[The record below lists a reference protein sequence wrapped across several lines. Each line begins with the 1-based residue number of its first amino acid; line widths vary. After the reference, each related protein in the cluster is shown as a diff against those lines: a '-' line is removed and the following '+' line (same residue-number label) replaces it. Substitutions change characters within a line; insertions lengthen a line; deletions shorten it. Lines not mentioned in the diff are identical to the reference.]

1 MSHLF
6 ALKFRKILNDLKRRP
21 DDAAQ
26 ELNISNEEITKILNG
41 KTDPDFKLLK
51 KATEIWPINLN
62 DFFGIE
68 DDTKNNY
75 KIFTK
80 AESDKTVRIMQRK
93 NKPYYKYKDTVMSKI
108 SPFRPEWIEELVTV
122 NDSDPENSDV
132 VFNNGHFLH
141 QFTYFIGP
149 VNFYYID
156 ENGKKKLEEMNT
168 GDSMYISPYTPHSFT
183 TRKNQGDKLGLI
195 LALTYTDKV
204 DNEVLNELS
213 VIGHTLSKKYLIHY
227 NNNEDVNGF
236 KKNLQYYLNL
246 SSLTEE
252 NFEKINNIN
261 LKKIYNTNSIP
272 SLEDLE
278 KIASVLNINLKD
290 LIPNKKF
297 TSVKI
302 NKYKN
307 NSEWKYPSDENYIY
321 KFAELTNVNQL
332 PCSKA
337 LELSVMFEEDHE
349 TFIEVPAHQYLYNIG
364 ETDCILEIEK
374 IKQKFS
380 PGDSIYLKPNVK
392 HKFSGKSKILILR
405 IGGKIYGENLFHVSS
420 LSETN
425 FERLI
430 NDNKP
435 WFN

>member
-1 MSHLF
+1 MRDLF

-21 DDAAQ
+21 EDAAA
-26 ELNISNEEITKILNG
+26 ELNISIEEIKKIFNG
-41 KTDPDFKLLK
+41 KVQPDFKLLK
-51 KATEIWPINLN
+51 KATKIWPINFN

-68 DDTKNNY
+68 DDTINNY

-80 AESDKTVRIMQRK
+80 AESDKTTRIMQRK

-108 SPFRPEWIEELVTV
+108 SPFRPEWIEELVV
-122 NDSDPENSDV
+122 VDDNNPENPNV

-156 ENGKKKLEEMNT
+156 QKGKKKLEKMNT

-183 TRKNQGDKLGLI
+183 TRKNKENRLGII
-195 LALTYTDKV
+195 LALTYTDKI

-213 VIGHTLSKKYLIHY
+213 AIGNELAKKFLIDY
-227 NNNEDVNGF
+227 NDEIDGF
-236 KKNLQYYLNL
+236 KKNLKYFLNL

-252 NFEKINNIN
+252 NFEKIHGIN
-261 LKKIYNTNSIP
+261 LKKIYNKNSI
-272 SLEDLE
+272 SSFKELR
-278 KIASVLNINLKD
+278 KIATALNINLKD

-297 TSVKI
+297 TLVKI
-302 NKYKN
+302 SKYKK
-307 NSEWKYPSDENYIY
+307 SLEWNYPSEKNYVY
-321 KFAELTNVNQL
+321 KFVELTNVNQL
-332 PCSKA
+332 PFSKA
-337 LELSVMFEEDHE
+337 LELNVITGENHE
-349 TFIEVPAHQYLYNIG
+349 VFLEVPSHQYLYNIG
-364 ETDCILEIEK
+364 ETDCVLETKK

-392 HKFSGKSKILILR
+392 HKFLKKSKILILR
-405 IGGKIYGENLFHVSS
+405 IGGKIYAENIFQISS
-420 LSETN
+420 LSEKN
-425 FERLI
+425 FSRLI
-430 NDNKP
+430 SDNKP

>member
-1 MSHLF
+1 MVKDLF

-21 DDAAQ
+21 EDAAKD
-26 ELNISNEEITKILNG
+26 LNISIEEINKILSG
-41 KTDPDFKLLK
+41 EIDPDFRLLE
-51 KATEIWPINLN
+51 KATKIWPINLN

-68 DDTKNNY
+68 DDTINDY

-80 AESDKTVRIMQRK
+80 ADSDKTTRIMQRK
-93 NKPYYKYKDTVMSKI
+93 DKPYYKYKDTVMSKI
-108 SPFRPEWIEELVTV
+108 SPFRPEWIEELVIV
-122 NDSDPENSDV
+122 NDSSPENPMV
-132 VFNNGHFLH
+132 IFNNGHFLH

-183 TRKNQGDKLGLI
+183 TRRNKENKLGLI

-213 VIGHTLSKKYLIHY
+213 VIGNELAKKYLINY
-227 NNNEDVNGF
+227 NNEINGF

-261 LKKIYNTNSIP
+261 LKKIYNTNLMP
-272 SLEDLE
+272 SLEDIE
-278 KIASVLNINLKD
+278 KITLALNINLKD

-302 NKYKN
+302 GRYEKSLTWY
-307 NSEWKYPSDENYIY
+307 YPSEENHIY
-321 KFAELTNVNQL
+321 KFVELTNVNQL

-337 LELSVMFEEDHE
+337 LELTVIHEENHE
-349 TFIEVPAHQYLYNIG
+349 TFLEVPAHQYLYNIG
-364 ETDCILEIEK
+364 ETDCVLETEK

-380 PGDSIYLKPNVK
+380 PGDSIYLKPNLK
-392 HKFSGKSKILILR
+392 HKFLKKSKILILR
-405 IGGKIYGENLFHVSS
+405 IGGKIYGENLFHISS
-420 LSETN
+420 LSEKN

>member
-1 MSHLF
+1 MVKDLF

-21 DDAAQ
+21 EDAAKD
-26 ELNISNEEITKILNG
+26 LNISIEEINKILSG
-41 KTDPDFKLLK
+41 EIDPDFRLLE
-51 KATEIWPINLN
+51 KATKIWPINLN

-68 DDTKNNY
+68 DDTINDY

-80 AESDKTVRIMQRK
+80 ADSDKTTRIMQRK
-93 NKPYYKYKDTVMSKI
+93 DKPYYKYKDTVMSKI
-108 SPFRPEWIEELVTV
+108 SPFRPEWIEELVIV
-122 NDSDPENSDV
+122 NDSSPENPMV
-132 VFNNGHFLH
+132 IFNNGHFLH

-183 TRKNQGDKLGLI
+183 TRRNKENKLGLI

-213 VIGHTLSKKYLIHY
+213 VIGNELAKKYLINY
-227 NNNEDVNGF
+227 NNEINGF

-252 NFEKINNIN
+252 SFEKINNIN
-261 LKKIYNTNSIP
+261 LKKIYNTNSMP
-272 SLEDLE
+272 SLEDIE
-278 KIASVLNINLKD
+278 KITSALNINLKD

-302 NKYKN
+302 GRYEKSLTWY
-307 NSEWKYPSDENYIY
+307 YPSEENHIY
-321 KFAELTNVNQL
+321 KFVELTNVNQL

-337 LELSVMFEEDHE
+337 LELTIVHEEDHE
-349 TFIEVPAHQYLYNIG
+349 TFLEVPAHQYLYNIG
-364 ETDCILEIEK
+364 ESDCVLETEK

-392 HKFSGKSKILILR
+392 HKFSKKSKILILR
-405 IGGKIYGENLFHVSS
+405 IGGKIYGENLFHISS
-420 LSETN
+420 LSEKN
-425 FERLI
+425 FERLL

>member
-1 MSHLF
+1 MSGLF
-6 ALKFRKILNDLKRRP
+6 SLKFRKILNDLKRRP
-21 DDAAQ
+21 EDAAR
-26 ELNISNEEITKILNG
+26 ELNIPSEEINKILNG
-41 KTDPDFKLLK
+41 ESDPDFKLLK

-68 DDTKNNY
+68 DDTINNY
-75 KIFTK
+75 KIFTR
-80 AESDKTVRIMQRK
+80 AESDSTTRTMQRK

-108 SPFRPEWIEELVTV
+108 SPFRPEWIEELIVI
-122 NDSDPENSDV
+122 NDSNPENPDV

-149 VNFYYID
+149 VNFYYIN
-156 ENGKKKLEEMNT
+156 ENGKKNLEEMNT

-183 TRKNQGDKLGLI
+183 TRKNKENRLGLI

-213 VIGHTLSKKYLIHY
+213 VIGNELAKKYLINY
-227 NNNEDVNGF
+227 NNEIDGF

-261 LKKIYNTNSIP
+261 LKKIYKRNSIP
-272 SLEDLE
+272 SFEDLE
-278 KIASVLNINLKD
+278 KIASALSINLKD

-297 TSVKI
+297 ISVKI
-302 NKYKN
+302 KKYKKN
-307 NSEWKYPSDENYIY
+307 LEWNYPSEKNYVY
-321 KFAELTNVNQL
+321 KFVELTNVSHL

-337 LELSVMFEEDHE
+337 LELSVIVEEDHE
-349 TFIEVPAHQYLYNIG
+349 TFLEVPAHQYLYNIG

-380 PGDSIYLKPNVK
+380 PGDSIYLKPNVR
-392 HKFSGKSKILILR
+392 HKFLRKSKILILR
-405 IGGKIYGENLFHVSS
+405 IGGKIYGENLFHISS
-420 LSETN
+420 LSEKN
-425 FERLI
+425 FERLVK
-430 NDNKP
+430 DNKP

>member
-1 MSHLF
+1 MSDLF

-21 DDAAQ
+21 EDAAQ
-26 ELNISNEEITKILNG
+26 ELNISSEEINKILNG
-41 KTDPDFKLLK
+41 KVDPDFKLLK

-68 DDTKNNY
+68 DDTTNNY

-80 AESDKTVRIMQRK
+80 AESDKTVRVMQRK

-108 SPFRPEWIEELVTV
+108 SPFRPEWIEELVVV
-122 NDSDPENSDV
+122 NDNNPENPDV

-156 ENGKKKLEEMNT
+156 EKGKKKLEEMNT
-168 GDSMYISPYTPHSFT
+168 GDSMYISPYTAHSFT
-183 TRKNQGDKLGLI
+183 TRKNSENKLGLI
-195 LALTYTDKV
+195 LALTYTDKI

-213 VIGHTLSKKYLIHY
+213 VIGEGLAKKYFTNY
-227 NNNEDVNGF
+227 NNEIDEF

-272 SLEDLE
+272 SFDDLE
-278 KIASVLNINLKD
+278 KIAAALNINLKD
-290 LIPNKKF
+290 LIPNKRF

-302 NKYKN
+302 KKYEKKI
-307 NSEWKYPSDENYIY
+307 EWKYPSEKNYIY
-321 KFAELTNVNQL
+321 KFVELTNVNQL

-337 LELSVMFEEDHE
+337 LELSVIYEDDHKI
-349 TFIEVPAHQYLYNIG
+349 FIEVPAHQYLYNIG
-364 ETDCILEIEK
+364 ETDCILETEK

-392 HKFSGKSKILILR
+392 HKFLKKSKILILR
-405 IGGKIYGENLFHVSS
+405 IGGKISGENLFHISS
-420 LSETN
+420 LSDKN

>member
-1 MSHLF
+1 MSGLF

-21 DDAAQ
+21 EDAAR
-26 ELNISNEEITKILNG
+26 ELNIASKEINKMLNG
-41 KTDPDFKLLK
+41 ELDPDFRLLK

-68 DDTKNNY
+68 DDTINNY
-75 KIFTK
+75 KIFTNT
-80 AESDKTVRIMQRK
+80 ESNNTTRIMQRK

-108 SPFRPEWIEELVTV
+108 SPFRPEWIEELIVV
-122 NDSDPENSDV
+122 NDSNPENPDV

-183 TRKNQGDKLGLI
+183 TRKNKENKLGLI

-213 VIGHTLSKKYLIHY
+213 VIGYELAKKYLINY
-227 NNNEDVNGF
+227 NNEIDGF
-236 KKNLQYYLNL
+236 KKNLQYFLNI

-252 NFEKINNIN
+252 TFEKINNIN

-272 SLEDLE
+272 SFEDLR
-278 KIASVLNINLKD
+278 KIASALNINLKD
-290 LIPNKKF
+290 LIPYKRF

-302 NKYKN
+302 RKYEKN
-307 NSEWKYPSDENYIY
+307 LEWNYPSEKNCMYR
-321 KFAELTNVNQL
+321 FVELANVNQL

-337 LELSVMFEEDHE
+337 LELSVMVEEDHE
-349 TFIEVPAHQYLYNIG
+349 TFLEIPTHQYLYNIG
-364 ETDCILEIEK
+364 KTDCILEIEK

-380 PGDSIYLKPNVK
+380 PGDSIYLKPNVR
-392 HKFSGKSKILILR
+392 HKFLRKSKILILR
-405 IGGKIYGENLFHVSS
+405 IGGKIYGENLFHISS
-420 LSETN
+420 LSEKN
-425 FERLI
+425 FERLV

>member
-1 MSHLF
+1 MTSLF
-6 ALKFRKILNDLKRRP
+6 ALKFRKILNDLKRRAE
-21 DDAAQ
+21 DAAQ
-26 ELNISNEEITKILNG
+26 ELNIPIEEINKILNG
-41 KTDPDFKLLK
+41 ESDPDFKLLK

-68 DDTKNNY
+68 DDTINNY

-80 AESDKTVRIMQRK
+80 AESDKTIRIMQRK

-108 SPFRPEWIEELVTV
+108 SPFRPEWIEELIVV
-122 NDSDPENSDV
+122 NDENPENPDV

-156 ENGKKKLEEMNT
+156 ENGKKNLEEMNT

-183 TRKNQGDKLGLI
+183 TRKNEENRLGLI

-213 VIGHTLSKKYLIHY
+213 VIGNELAKKYLINY
-227 NNNEDVNGF
+227 NNEIDGF

-261 LKKIYNTNSIP
+261 LKEICNKNSIP
-272 SLEDLE
+272 SFEDLE
-278 KIASVLNINLKD
+278 KIAYALNINLKD
-290 LIPNKKF
+290 LIPNKRF

-302 NKYKN
+302 NKYEKN
-307 NSEWKYPSDENYIY
+307 SKWNYPSEKNYTY
-321 KFAELTNVNQL
+321 KFVELTNVNQL

-337 LELSVMFEEDHE
+337 LELSVIVEEDHE
-349 TFIEVPAHQYLYNIG
+349 TFLEVPAHQYLYNIG

-380 PGDSIYLKPNVK
+380 PGDSVYLKPNVK
-392 HKFSGKSKILILR
+392 HKFVRKSKILILR
-405 IGGKIYGENLFHVSS
+405 IGGKIYGENLFHISS
-420 LSETN
+420 LSEKN

>member
-1 MSHLF
+1 MSDLF
-6 ALKFRKILNDLKRRP
+6 ALKFRKVLNDLKRRP
-21 DDAAQ
+21 EDAAV
-26 ELNISNEEITKILNG
+26 ELNISSEEIKKILNG
-41 KTDPDFKLLK
+41 EVEPDFNLLK
-51 KATEIWPINLN
+51 KATKIWPINLN

-68 DDTKNNY
+68 DDTTNNY

-80 AESDKTVRIMQRK
+80 AESDKTTRIMQRK

-108 SPFRPEWIEELVTV
+108 SPFRPEWIEELVV
-122 NDSDPENSDV
+122 VDNNNPENPNV
-132 VFNNGHFLH
+132 AFNNGHFLH
-141 QFTYFIGP
+141 QFTYFVGP

-183 TRKNQGDKLGLI
+183 TRKNKENRLGLI

-213 VIGHTLSKKYLIHY
+213 VIGNELGKKYLINY
-227 NNNEDVNGF
+227 NNKVDGF
-236 KKNLQYYLNL
+236 KKNLKYFLNL

-252 NFEKINNIN
+252 NFVKIHGIN
-261 LKKIYNTNSIP
+261 LKKIYNKNSIP
-272 SLEDLE
+272 SFKDLE
-278 KIASVLNINLKD
+278 KIATALNINLKD

-302 NKYKN
+302 GKYRKRL
-307 NSEWKYPSDENYIY
+307 EWDYPSKKNYVY
-321 KFAELTNVNQL
+321 KFVELTNVNQL

-337 LELSVMFEEDHE
+337 LELNVITGEDHQI
-349 TFIEVPAHQYLYNIG
+349 FLEVPSHQYLYNIG
-364 ETDCILEIEK
+364 ETDCFLETEK
-374 IKQKFS
+374 IIQKFS

-392 HKFSGKSKILILR
+392 HKFLKKSKILILR
-405 IGGKIYGENLFHVSS
+405 IGGRIYGENIFHISS
-420 LSETN
+420 LSEKN

>member
-1 MSHLF
+1 MTSLF
-6 ALKFRKILNDLKRRP
+6 ALKFRKILNDLKRRAE
-21 DDAAQ
+21 DAAQ
-26 ELNISNEEITKILNG
+26 ELNIPIEEINKILNG
-41 KTDPDFKLLK
+41 ESDPDFKLLK

-68 DDTKNNY
+68 DDTINNY
-75 KIFTK
+75 KIFSK
-80 AESDKTVRIMQRK
+80 AESDKTIRTMQRK

-108 SPFRPEWIEELVTV
+108 SPFRPEWIEELIVV
-122 NDSDPENSDV
+122 NDVNPENPDV

-156 ENGKKKLEEMNT
+156 ENGKKNLAEMNT

-183 TRKNQGDKLGLI
+183 TRKNKENKLGLI

-213 VIGHTLSKKYLIHY
+213 VIGNELAKKYLINY
-227 NNNEDVNGF
+227 DNEVDGF

-261 LKKIYNTNSIP
+261 LKKIYNRNSMP
-272 SLEDLE
+272 SFEDLE
-278 KIASVLNINLKD
+278 KIAYALNINLKD
-290 LIPNKKF
+290 LIPNKRF

-302 NKYKN
+302 NKYEKN
-307 NSEWKYPSDENYIY
+307 LEWNYPSEKKYTY
-321 KFAELTNVNQL
+321 KFVELTNVNQL

-337 LELSVMFEEDHE
+337 LELSVIVEEDHE
-349 TFIEVPAHQYLYNIG
+349 TFLEVPAHQYLYNIG

-380 PGDSIYLKPNVK
+380 PGDSIYLKPKVK
-392 HKFSGKSKILILR
+392 NKFLRKSKILILR
-405 IGGKIYGENLFHVSS
+405 IGGKIYGENLFHISS
-420 LSETN
+420 LSEKN
-425 FERLI
+425 LGRLV

>member
-1 MSHLF
+1 MSNLF

-21 DDAAQ
+21 EDAAV
-26 ELNISNEEITKILNG
+26 ELNISSDEIKKILNG
-41 KTDPDFKLLK
+41 EVEPDFKLLK
-51 KATEIWPINLN
+51 KATKIWPINLN

-68 DDTKNNY
+68 DDTINNY

-80 AESDKTVRIMQRK
+80 AESDKTTRIMQRK

-108 SPFRPEWIEELVTV
+108 SPFRPEWIEELVV
-122 NDSDPENSDV
+122 IDDNNPENPDV
-132 VFNNGHFLH
+132 AFNNGHFLH
-141 QFTYFIGP
+141 QFTYFVGP

-183 TRKNQGDKLGLI
+183 TRKNKENRLGLI

-204 DNEVLNELS
+204 DNEVINELS
-213 VIGHTLSKKYLIHY
+213 VIGNELAKKYLINY
-227 NNNEDVNGF
+227 NNEIDGF
-236 KKNLQYYLNL
+236 KKNLQYFLNL

-272 SLEDLE
+272 SFEDIE
-278 KIASVLNINLKD
+278 KIALALNINLKD

-302 NKYKN
+302 KKYKN
-307 NSEWKYPSDENYIY
+307 NSEWKYPSENNYIY
-321 KFAELTNVNQL
+321 KFVELTNVNQL

-337 LELSVMFEEDHE
+337 LELNIMIEKDHDI
-349 TFIEVPAHQYLYNIG
+349 FLEVPAHQYLYNIG
-364 ETDCILEIEK
+364 QTDCVFETEE

-392 HKFSGKSKILILR
+392 HKFLRKSKILILR
-405 IGGKIYGENLFHVSS
+405 IGGKIYGENLFHISS
-420 LSETN
+420 LSEKN

-430 NDNKP
+430 NDNKA

>member
-1 MSHLF
+1 MTSLF
-6 ALKFRKILNDLKRRP
+6 ALKFRKILNDLKRRAE
-21 DDAAQ
+21 DAAQ
-26 ELNISNEEITKILNG
+26 ELNISIEEINKILNG
-41 KTDPDFKLLK
+41 ETEPDFKLLK

-68 DDTKNNY
+68 DDTINNY

-80 AESDKTVRIMQRK
+80 AESDKTIRTMQRK

-108 SPFRPEWIEELVTV
+108 SPFRPEWIEELIVV
-122 NDSDPENSDV
+122 NDSNPENPDV

-156 ENGKKKLEEMNT
+156 ENGKKNLEEMNT

-183 TRKNQGDKLGLI
+183 TRKNKENRLGLI

-213 VIGHTLSKKYLIHY
+213 VIGNELAKKYLINY
-227 NNNEDVNGF
+227 NNEIDGF

-261 LKKIYNTNSIP
+261 LKKIYNRNSIP
-272 SLEDLE
+272 SFEDLE
-278 KIASVLNINLKD
+278 KIAHALNINLKD
-290 LIPNKKF
+290 LIPNKRF

-302 NKYKN
+302 NKYEK
-307 NSEWKYPSDENYIY
+307 NSEWNYPSEKNYTY
-321 KFAELTNVNQL
+321 KFVELTNVNQL

-337 LELSVMFEEDHE
+337 LELSVIVEEDHE
-349 TFIEVPAHQYLYNIG
+349 TFLEVPAHQYLYNIG

-380 PGDSIYLKPNVK
+380 PGDSVYLKPNVK
-392 HKFSGKSKILILR
+392 HKFLRKSKILILR
-405 IGGKIYGENLFHVSS
+405 IGGKIYGENLFHISS
-420 LSETN
+420 LSEKN
-425 FERLI
+425 FERLV

>member
-1 MSHLF
+1 MSNLF
-6 ALKFRKILNDLKRRP
+6 TLKFRKILNDLKRRP
-21 DDAAQ
+21 EDAAK
-26 ELNISNEEITKILNG
+26 ELRISNEKINKILNG
-41 KTDPDFKLLK
+41 EEEPDFKLLK

-68 DDTKNNY
+68 DDTTNNY

-80 AESDKTVRIMQRK
+80 AESDKTARTMYRK

-108 SPFRPEWIEELVTV
+108 SSFRPEWIEELVLIDD
-122 NDSDPENSDV
+122 NNPENPDV

-156 ENGKKKLEEMNT
+156 ENGKKNLEEMNT

-183 TRKNQGDKLGLI
+183 TRKNKENILGLI
-195 LALTYTDKV
+195 LALTYTDKI

-213 VIGHTLSKKYLIHY
+213 AIGNDLAKKYLINY
-227 NNNEDVNGF
+227 NNEINGF
-236 KKNLQYYLNL
+236 KKKLQYFLNL

-252 NFEKINNIN
+252 KFQKINSIN

-272 SLEDLE
+272 HFKDLE
-278 KIASVLNINLKD
+278 KIASALNINLKD

-297 TSVKI
+297 TAVKI
-302 NKYKN
+302 EKYNKSLK
-307 NSEWKYPSDENYIY
+307 WKYPSEKNYVY
-321 KFAELTNVNQL
+321 KFVELANVNQL

-337 LELSVMFEEDHE
+337 LELSVIEEEDHE
-349 TFIEVPAHQYLYNIG
+349 IFLEVPSHQYLYNIG
-364 ETDCILEIEK
+364 ETDCVLVTEK
-374 IKQKFS
+374 IKQKIS

-392 HKFSGKSKILILR
+392 HKFLKKSKILILR
-405 IGGKIYGENLFHVSS
+405 IGGKIYGENLFHISS
-420 LSETN
+420 LSEKN
-425 FERLI
+425 FQRLI

>member
-1 MSHLF
+1 MSGLF

-21 DDAAQ
+21 EDAAR
-26 ELNISNEEITKILNG
+26 ELNIPSEEINKMLNG
-41 KTDPDFKLLK
+41 ELDPDFRLLK

-68 DDTKNNY
+68 DDTINNY
-75 KIFTK
+75 KIFTN
-80 AESDKTVRIMQRK
+80 AESNNTTRIMQRK

-108 SPFRPEWIEELVTV
+108 SPFRPEWIEELIVV
-122 NDSDPENSDV
+122 NDSNPENPDV

-183 TRKNQGDKLGLI
+183 TRKNKENKLGLI

-213 VIGHTLSKKYLIHY
+213 VIGYELAKKYLINY
-227 NNNEDVNGF
+227 NNEIDGF
-236 KKNLQYYLNL
+236 KKNLKYFLNI

-252 NFEKINNIN
+252 TFEKINNIN

-272 SLEDLE
+272 SFEDLK
-278 KIASVLNINLKD
+278 KIASALNINLKD
-290 LIPNKKF
+290 LIPYKRF
-297 TSVKI
+297 ISVKI
-302 NKYKN
+302 RKYEKN
-307 NSEWKYPSDENYIY
+307 LEWDYPSEKNCTY
-321 KFAELTNVNQL
+321 KFVELANVNQL

-337 LELSVMFEEDHE
+337 LELSVIVEEDHE
-349 TFIEVPAHQYLYNIG
+349 TFLEIPTHQYLYNIG

-380 PGDSIYLKPNVK
+380 PGDSIYLKPNVR
-392 HKFSGKSKILILR
+392 HKFLRKSKILILR
-405 IGGKIYGENLFHVSS
+405 IGGKIYGENLFHISS
-420 LSETN
+420 LSEKN
-425 FERLI
+425 FERLV

>member
-1 MSHLF
+1 MSNLF

-21 DDAAQ
+21 EDACK
-26 ELNISNEEITKILNG
+26 ELNISNEEINKILDG
-41 KTDPDFKLLK
+41 KADPDFKLLK

-62 DFFGIE
+62 DFFGLE

-80 AESDKTVRIMQRK
+80 AESDKTARIMQRK

-122 NDSDPENSDV
+122 YDSNPENSDV

-149 VNFYYID
+149 VNFYFID

-183 TRKNQGDKLGLI
+183 TRKNQEKKLGLI

-213 VIGHTLSKKYLIHY
+213 VIGHQLAKKYLINY
-227 NNNEDVNGF
+227 NNNEVDSF
-236 KKNLQYYLNL
+236 KKSLQYYLNL

-252 NFEKINNIN
+252 NFEKVNNIN
-261 LKKIYNTNSIP
+261 LKKIYNANTIP
-272 SLEDLE
+272 SFENLE
-278 KIASVLNINLKD
+278 KIATALNINLKD

-297 TSVKI
+297 ISVKI
-302 NKYKN
+302 NKYKKN
-307 NSEWKYPSDENYIY
+307 LEWKYPSEKNYIY
-321 KFAELTNVNQL
+321 KFVELTNVSQL

-337 LELSVMFEEDHE
+337 LELSVIHEEDHE
-349 TFIEVPAHQYLYNIG
+349 IFIEVPAHQYLYNIG
-364 ETDCILEIEK
+364 ETDCILEMEK
-374 IKQKFS
+374 VKQKFS
-380 PGDSIYLKPNVK
+380 PGDSIYIKPNAK
-392 HKFSGKSKILILR
+392 HKFLRKSKILILR
-405 IGGKIYGENLFHVSS
+405 IGGKIYGENLYHISS
-420 LSETN
+420 LSDKN

>member
-1 MSHLF
+1 MVKDLF

-21 DDAAQ
+21 EDAAKD
-26 ELNISNEEITKILNG
+26 LNISIGEINKILSG
-41 KTDPDFKLLK
+41 EVDPDFRLLK
-51 KATEIWPINLN
+51 QATKIWPVNLN

-68 DDTKNNY
+68 DDTINNY

-80 AESDKTVRIMQRK
+80 ADSDKTIRVMQRK
-93 NKPYYKYKDTVMSKI
+93 DKPYYKYKDTVMSKI
-108 SPFRPEWIEELVTV
+108 SPFRPEWIEELVIV
-122 NDSDPENSDV
+122 NDSSPENPNV

-156 ENGKKKLEEMNT
+156 ENGKKNLEQMNT

-183 TRKNQGDKLGLI
+183 TRKNKENKLGLI
-195 LALTYTDKV
+195 LALTYTDKI

-213 VIGHTLSKKYLIHY
+213 VIGNELAKKYLINY
-227 NNNEDVNGF
+227 NNEINGF

-252 NFEKINNIN
+252 IFEKINNIN
-261 LKKIYNTNSIP
+261 LKKIYNTNSMP
-272 SLEDLE
+272 SLEDIE
-278 KIASVLNINLKD
+278 KITSALNINLKD

-302 NKYKN
+302 GRYEKSLTWY
-307 NSEWKYPSDENYIY
+307 YPSEENHIY
-321 KFAELTNVNQL
+321 KFIELTNVNQL

-337 LELSVMFEEDHE
+337 LELTIVHEEDHE
-349 TFIEVPAHQYLYNIG
+349 TFLEVPAHQYLYNIG
-364 ETDCILEIEK
+364 ETDCVLETEK

-392 HKFSGKSKILILR
+392 HKFSKKSKILILR
-405 IGGKIYGENLFHVSS
+405 IGGKIYGENLFHISS
-420 LSETN
+420 LSEKN
-425 FERLI
+425 FERLL

>member
-1 MSHLF
+1 MSNLF

-21 DDAAQ
+21 EDAAQ
-26 ELNISNEEITKILNG
+26 ELGVSNEKINKILNG
-41 KTDPDFKLLK
+41 EEEPDFKLLK
-51 KATEIWPINLN
+51 KATAIWPINLN
-62 DFFGIE
+62 DFFGVE
-68 DDTKNNY
+68 DDTTNNY

-80 AESDKTVRIMQRK
+80 VESDKTTRTMQRK
-93 NKPYYKYKDTVMSKI
+93 GKPYYKYKDTVMSKI
-108 SPFRPEWIEELVTV
+108 SPFRPEWIEELITV
-122 NDSDPENSDV
+122 SDSNPENLDV

-156 ENGKKKLEEMNT
+156 KNGTKKLEEMNT

-183 TRKNQGDKLGLI
+183 TRKNKNKKLGLI
-195 LALTYTDKV
+195 LALTYTDKI

-213 VIGHTLSKKYLIHY
+213 VLGHPLAKKYLINY
-227 NNNEDVNGF
+227 NNNDVDGF

-252 NFEKINNIN
+252 SFEKINNIN
-261 LKKIYNTNSIP
+261 LKKIYNTNSMP
-272 SLEDLE
+272 SFENLE
-278 KIASVLNINLKD
+278 KIASALNINLKD
-290 LIPNKKF
+290 LIPNKGF

-302 NKYKN
+302 NKYEK
-307 NSEWKYPSDENYIY
+307 NSEWKYPSEKNYIY
-321 KFAELTNVNQL
+321 KFVELTNVNQL

-337 LELSVMFEEDHE
+337 LELNVVSEENHE
-349 TFIEVPAHQYLYNIG
+349 IYLDVPAHQYLYNIG
-364 ETDCILEIEK
+364 ETDCIFETEK

-380 PGDSIYLKPNVK
+380 PGDSVYLKPNVK
-392 HKFSGKSKILILR
+392 HKFLQKSKILILR
-405 IGGKIYGENLFHVSS
+405 IGGKIYGENLFHISS
-420 LSETN
+420 LSEKN

>member
-1 MSHLF
+1 MVKDLF

-21 DDAAQ
+21 EDAAKDI
-26 ELNISNEEITKILNG
+26 NISIEEINKILSG
-41 KTDPDFKLLK
+41 EVDPDFGLLK
-51 KATEIWPINLN
+51 KATKIWPINLN

-68 DDTKNNY
+68 DDTINNY

-80 AESDKTVRIMQRK
+80 ADSDKTIRVMQRK
-93 NKPYYKYKDTVMSKI
+93 DKPYYKYKDTVMSKI
-108 SPFRPEWIEELVTV
+108 SPFRPEWIEELVIV
-122 NDSDPENSDV
+122 NDSSPENPNV

-156 ENGKKKLEEMNT
+156 ENGKKNLEQMNT

-183 TRKNQGDKLGLI
+183 TRKNKENKLGLI
-195 LALTYTDKV
+195 LALTYTDKI

-213 VIGHTLSKKYLIHY
+213 VIGNELAKKYLINY
-227 NNNEDVNGF
+227 NNEINGF

-261 LKKIYNTNSIP
+261 LKKTYNTNSMP
-272 SLEDLE
+272 SLEDIE
-278 KIASVLNINLKD
+278 KITSALNINLKD

-302 NKYKN
+302 GRYEK
-307 NSEWKYPSDENYIY
+307 SLTWDYPSEENHIY
-321 KFAELTNVNQL
+321 KFVELTNVNQL

-337 LELSVMFEEDHE
+337 LELTVIHEEDHE
-349 TFIEVPAHQYLYNIG
+349 IFLEVPAHQYLYNIG
-364 ETDCILEIEK
+364 ETDCVLETEK

-392 HKFSGKSKILILR
+392 HKFLKKSKILILR
-405 IGGKIYGENLFHVSS
+405 IGGKIYGENLFHLSS
-420 LSETN
+420 LSEKN

>member
-1 MSHLF
+1 MSDLF

-21 DDAAQ
+21 EDAAQ
-26 ELNISNEEITKILNG
+26 ELSISNDEINKILNG
-41 KTDPDFKLLK
+41 KSDPDFKLLK

-80 AESDKTVRIMQRK
+80 AESDKTARIMQRK

-122 NDSDPENSDV
+122 NDSNPENSDV

-168 GDSMYISPYTPHSFT
+168 GDSMYISPYTPHSFA
-183 TRKNQGDKLGLI
+183 TRKSQGDKLGLI

-213 VIGHTLSKKYLIHY
+213 VIGHALAKKYLINY
-227 NNNEDVNGF
+227 NYNDVDGF

-246 SSLTEE
+246 SSLTEK

-261 LKKIYNTNSIP
+261 LKKIYSTNSIP
-272 SLEDLE
+272 SLENLE
-278 KIASVLNINLKD
+278 KIASALNINLKD

-297 TSVKI
+297 TLVKV
-302 NKYKN
+302 NKYEKN
-307 NSEWKYPSDENYIY
+307 LEWKHPSDENFIY
-321 KFAELTNVNQL
+321 KFVELTNVNQL

-337 LELSVMFEEDHE
+337 LELSVVPEEDHE
-349 TFIEVPAHQYLYNIG
+349 TFLEVPAHQYLYNIG
-364 ETDCILEIEK
+364 ETDCVLVTEK
-374 IKQKFS
+374 IQQKFS

-392 HKFSGKSKILILR
+392 HKFLRKSKILILR
-405 IGGKIYGENLFHVSS
+405 IGGKIYGENLFHISS
-420 LSETN
+420 LSEKN

-430 NDNKP
+430 NDNKA

>member
-1 MSHLF
+1 
-6 ALKFRKILNDLKRRP
+6 
-21 DDAAQ
+21 
-26 ELNISNEEITKILNG
+26 
-41 KTDPDFKLLK
+41 
-51 KATEIWPINLN
+51 
-62 DFFGIE
+62 
-68 DDTKNNY
+68 
-75 KIFTK
+75 
-80 AESDKTVRIMQRK
+80 
-93 NKPYYKYKDTVMSKI
+93 MSKI
-108 SPFRPEWIEELVTV
+108 SPFRPEWIEELITV
-122 NDSDPENSDV
+122 SDSNLENLDV

-156 ENGKKKLEEMNT
+156 KNGTKKLEEMNT

-183 TRKNQGDKLGLI
+183 TRKNKNKKLGLI
-195 LALTYTDKV
+195 LALTYTDKI

-213 VIGHTLSKKYLIHY
+213 VLGHALAKKYLINY
-227 NNNEDVNGF
+227 NNNDVDGF

-252 NFEKINNIN
+252 SFEKINNIN
-261 LKKIYNTNSIP
+261 LKKIYNTNSMP
-272 SLEDLE
+272 SFENLE
-278 KIASVLNINLKD
+278 KIASALNINSRD
-290 LIPNKKF
+290 LIPNKGF

-302 NKYKN
+302 NKYEK
-307 NSEWKYPSDENYIY
+307 NSEWKYPSEKNYIY
-321 KFAELTNVNQL
+321 KFVELTNVNQL

-337 LELSVMFEEDHE
+337 LELNIVTEEDHE
-349 TFIEVPAHQYLYNIG
+349 ISLDVPAHQYLYNIG
-364 ETDCILEIEK
+364 ETDCIFETEK

-392 HKFSGKSKILILR
+392 HKFLRKSKILILR
-405 IGGKIYGENLFHVSS
+405 IGGKIYGENLFHISS
-420 LSETN
+420 LSEKN

>member
-1 MSHLF
+1 MSDLF

-21 DDAAQ
+21 EDAAQ
-26 ELNISNEEITKILNG
+26 ELNISYEEINKILNG

-51 KATEIWPINLN
+51 KATEVWPINLN

-68 DDTKNNY
+68 DDTTNNY
-75 KIFTK
+75 KILTK
-80 AESDKTVRIMQRK
+80 IDSDKTARIMQRK
-93 NKPYYKYKDTVMSKI
+93 NRPYYKYKDTVMSKI

-122 NDSDPENSDV
+122 NDDSPENSNV

-183 TRKNQGDKLGLI
+183 TRKNQNNKLGLI
-195 LALTYTDKV
+195 LALTYTDKI

-213 VIGHTLSKKYLIHY
+213 VIGNKLAKKYLINY
-227 NNNEDVNGF
+227 NYNDIDGF
-236 KKNLQYYLNL
+236 KQNLKYYLNL
-246 SSLTEE
+246 CSLSEE
-252 NFEKINNIN
+252 NFEKINKIN
-261 LKKIYNTNSIP
+261 LKKIYNTNTIP
-272 SLEDLE
+272 SFKNLE
-278 KIASVLNINLKD
+278 KIASALNVNLKD

-297 TSVKI
+297 TTVKI
-302 NKYKN
+302 NKYEK
-307 NSEWKYPSDENYIY
+307 NSEWKYPSEKNYIY
-321 KFAELTNVNQL
+321 RFVELTNVNQL

-337 LELSVMFEEDHE
+337 LELTITTQKDHE
-349 TFIEVPAHQYLYNIG
+349 TFLEVPAHQYLYNIG
-364 ETDCILEIEK
+364 ETDCILEVEK
-374 IKQKFS
+374 IKQTFS
-380 PGDSIYLKPNVK
+380 PGDSIYLKPNLK
-392 HKFSGKSKILILR
+392 HKFSKKSKILILR
-405 IGGKIYGENLFHVSS
+405 IGGKIYGENLFHISS
-420 LSETN
+420 LSEKN

-430 NDNKP
+430 SDNKP

>member
-1 MSHLF
+1 MSNLF

-21 DDAAQ
+21 EDAAQ
-26 ELNISNEEITKILNG
+26 ELGISNEKINKILNG
-41 KTDPDFKLLK
+41 EEESDFKLLK

-62 DFFGIE
+62 DFFGVE
-68 DDTKNNY
+68 DDTTNNY

-80 AESDKTVRIMQRK
+80 VESDKTTRTMQRK

-108 SPFRPEWIEELVTV
+108 SPFRPEWIEELITV
-122 NDSDPENSDV
+122 DDSNPENSDV

-156 ENGKKKLEEMNT
+156 KNGTKKLEEMNT

-183 TRKNQGDKLGLI
+183 TRKNENKKLGLI
-195 LALTYTDKV
+195 LALTYTDKI

-213 VIGHTLSKKYLIHY
+213 VLGHALAKKYLINY
-227 NNNEDVNGF
+227 NNNDFDGF

-252 NFEKINNIN
+252 SFEKINNFN
-261 LKKIYNTNSIP
+261 LKKIYNTNSMP
-272 SLEDLE
+272 SFENLE
-278 KIASVLNINLKD
+278 KIASALNINLKD
-290 LIPNKKF
+290 LIPNKGF

-302 NKYKN
+302 NKYEK
-307 NSEWKYPSDENYIY
+307 NSEWKYPSEKNYIY
-321 KFAELTNVNQL
+321 KFVELTNVNQL

-337 LELSVMFEEDHE
+337 LELNIVTEEDHE
-349 TFIEVPAHQYLYNIG
+349 ISLDVPAHQYLYNIG
-364 ETDCILEIEK
+364 ETDCIFETEK

-392 HKFSGKSKILILR
+392 HKFLRKSKILILR
-405 IGGKIYGENLFHVSS
+405 IGGKIYGENLFHISS
-420 LSETN
+420 LSEKN

>member
-1 MSHLF
+1 MSGLF

-21 DDAAQ
+21 EDAAR
-26 ELNISNEEITKILNG
+26 ELNIPSEEINKMLNG
-41 KTDPDFKLLK
+41 ELDPDFSLLK

-68 DDTKNNY
+68 DDTINNY
-75 KIFTK
+75 RIFTNE
-80 AESDKTVRIMQRK
+80 ESNNTTRIMQRK

-108 SPFRPEWIEELVTV
+108 SPFRPEWIEELIVV
-122 NDSDPENSDV
+122 NDSNPENPDV

-183 TRKNQGDKLGLI
+183 TRKNKENKLGLI

-213 VIGHTLSKKYLIHY
+213 VIGYELAKKYLINY
-227 NNNEDVNGF
+227 NNEIDGF
-236 KKNLQYYLNL
+236 KKNLQYFLNI

-252 NFEKINNIN
+252 TFEKINNIN

-272 SLEDLE
+272 SFEDLE
-278 KIASVLNINLKD
+278 KIASALNINLKD
-290 LIPNKKF
+290 LIPYKRF

-302 NKYKN
+302 RKYEK
-307 NSEWKYPSDENYIY
+307 NSEWNYPSEKNYMY
-321 KFAELTNVNQL
+321 RFVELANVNQL

-337 LELSVMFEEDHE
+337 LELSVIVEEDHE
-349 TFIEVPAHQYLYNIG
+349 TFLEVPAHQYLYNIG

-380 PGDSIYLKPNVK
+380 PGDSVYLKPNVK
-392 HKFSGKSKILILR
+392 HKFVRKSKILILR
-405 IGGKIYGENLFHVSS
+405 IGGKIYGENLFHISS
-420 LSETN
+420 LSEKN
-425 FERLI
+425 FERLV

>member
-1 MSHLF
+1 MSDLF

-21 DDAAQ
+21 EDAAQ
-26 ELNISNEEITKILNG
+26 ELNISSEEINKILNG
-41 KTDPDFKLLK
+41 EVDPDFKLLK

-68 DDTKNNY
+68 DDTTNNY

-108 SPFRPEWIEELVTV
+108 SPFRPEWIEELVVV
-122 NDSDPENSDV
+122 NDNSPENPDV

-156 ENGKKKLEEMNT
+156 EQGQKKLEEMNT

-183 TRKNQGDKLGLI
+183 TRKNDENRLGLI
-195 LALTYTDKV
+195 LALTYTDKI

-213 VIGHTLSKKYLIHY
+213 VIGNELAKKYLTNY
-227 NNNEDVNGF
+227 NNEIDGF

-261 LKKIYNTNSIP
+261 LKKIYNTNSMP
-272 SLEDLE
+272 SFDNLE
-278 KIASVLNINLKD
+278 KISAALNINLKD
-290 LIPNKKF
+290 LIPNKRF

-302 NKYKN
+302 KKYEKN
-307 NSEWKYPSDENYIY
+307 LEWNYPSEKNCIY
-321 KFAELTNVNQL
+321 KFVELTNVNQL

-337 LELSVMFEEDHE
+337 LELSVIYDKDHKI
-349 TFIEVPAHQYLYNIG
+349 FIEVPAHQYLYNIG
-364 ETDCILEIEK
+364 ETDCTLEIEK

-392 HKFSGKSKILILR
+392 HKFFKKSKILILR
-405 IGGKIYGENLFHVSS
+405 IGGKIYGDNLFHISS
-420 LSETN
+420 LSDKN

>member
-1 MSHLF
+1 MSDLF

-21 DDAAQ
+21 EDAAQ
-26 ELNISNEEITKILNG
+26 ELNISSEEINKILNG
-41 KTDPDFKLLK
+41 EVDPDFKLLK

-68 DDTKNNY
+68 DDTTNNY

-93 NKPYYKYKDTVMSKI
+93 SKPYYKYKDTVMSKI
-108 SPFRPEWIEELVTV
+108 SPFRPEWIEELVVV
-122 NDSDPENSDV
+122 NDNNPENPDV

-156 ENGKKKLEEMNT
+156 EKGKKKLEEMNT
-168 GDSMYISPYTPHSFT
+168 GDSMYISPYTAHSFT
-183 TRKNQGDKLGLI
+183 TRKNNENKLGLI
-195 LALTYTDKV
+195 LALTYTDKI

-213 VIGHTLSKKYLIHY
+213 VIGRELAKKYLTNY
-227 NNNEDVNGF
+227 NNEINEF

-272 SLEDLE
+272 SFDDLE
-278 KIASVLNINLKD
+278 KIATALNINLKD
-290 LIPNKKF
+290 LIPNKRF

-302 NKYKN
+302 KKYEKKL
-307 NSEWKYPSDENYIY
+307 EWKYPSEKNYIY
-321 KFAELTNVNQL
+321 KFVELTNVNQL

-337 LELSVMFEEDHE
+337 LELSVMYEDDHKI
-349 TFIEVPAHQYLYNIG
+349 FIEVPAHQYLYNIG
-364 ETDCILEIEK
+364 ETDCILETEK

-380 PGDSIYLKPNVK
+380 PGDSIYLKPNLK
-392 HKFSGKSKILILR
+392 HKFLKKSKILILR
-405 IGGKIYGENLFHVSS
+405 IGGKIYGENLFHISS
-420 LSETN
+420 LSDKN

>member
-1 MSHLF
+1 MVKDLF

-21 DDAAQ
+21 EDAAKD
-26 ELNISNEEITKILNG
+26 LNISIGEINKILSG
-41 KTDPDFKLLK
+41 EVDPDFRLLK
-51 KATEIWPINLN
+51 QATKIWPVNLN

-68 DDTKNNY
+68 DDTINNY

-80 AESDKTVRIMQRK
+80 ADSDKTIRVMQRK
-93 NKPYYKYKDTVMSKI
+93 DKPYYKYKDTVMSKI
-108 SPFRPEWIEELVTV
+108 SPFRPEWIEELVIV
-122 NDSDPENSDV
+122 NDSSPENPNV

-156 ENGKKKLEEMNT
+156 ENGKKNLEQMNT

-183 TRKNQGDKLGLI
+183 TRKNKENKLGLI
-195 LALTYTDKV
+195 LALTYTDKI

-213 VIGHTLSKKYLIHY
+213 VIGNELAKKYLINY
-227 NNNEDVNGF
+227 NNEINGF

-252 NFEKINNIN
+252 IFEKINNIN
-261 LKKIYNTNSIP
+261 LKKIYNTNSMP
-272 SLEDLE
+272 SLEDIE
-278 KIASVLNINLKD
+278 KITSALNINLKD

-302 NKYKN
+302 GRYEKILTWY
-307 NSEWKYPSDENYIY
+307 YPSEENHIY
-321 KFAELTNVNQL
+321 KFIELTNVNQL

-337 LELSVMFEEDHE
+337 LELTIVHEEDHE
-349 TFIEVPAHQYLYNIG
+349 TFLEVPAHQYLYNIG
-364 ETDCILEIEK
+364 ETDCVLETEK

-392 HKFSGKSKILILR
+392 HKFSKKSKILILR
-405 IGGKIYGENLFHVSS
+405 IGGKIYGENLFHISS
-420 LSETN
+420 LSEKN
-425 FERLI
+425 FERLL

>member
-1 MSHLF
+1 MVKDLF

-21 DDAAQ
+21 EDAAKD
-26 ELNISNEEITKILNG
+26 LNISIEEINKILSG
-41 KTDPDFKLLK
+41 EIDPDFRLLE
-51 KATEIWPINLN
+51 KATKIWPINLN

-68 DDTKNNY
+68 DDTINDY

-80 AESDKTVRIMQRK
+80 ADSDKTTRIMQRK
-93 NKPYYKYKDTVMSKI
+93 DKSYYKYKDTVMSKI
-108 SPFRPEWIEELVTV
+108 SPFRPEWIEELVIV
-122 NDSDPENSDV
+122 NDSSPENPMV
-132 VFNNGHFLH
+132 IFNNGHFLH

-183 TRKNQGDKLGLI
+183 TRRNKENKLGLI

-213 VIGHTLSKKYLIHY
+213 VIGNELAKKYLINY
-227 NNNEDVNGF
+227 NNEINGF

-261 LKKIYNTNSIP
+261 LKKIYNTNLMP
-272 SLEDLE
+272 SLEDIE
-278 KIASVLNINLKD
+278 KITLALNINLKD

-302 NKYKN
+302 GRYEK
-307 NSEWKYPSDENYIY
+307 SLTWDYPSEENHIY
-321 KFAELTNVNQL
+321 KFVELTNVNQL

-337 LELSVMFEEDHE
+337 LELTVIHEENHE
-349 TFIEVPAHQYLYNIG
+349 TFLEVPAHQYLYNIG
-364 ETDCILEIEK
+364 ETDCVLETEK

-380 PGDSIYLKPNVK
+380 PGDSIYLKPNLK
-392 HKFSGKSKILILR
+392 HKFLKKSKILILR
-405 IGGKIYGENLFHVSS
+405 IGGKIYGENLFHISS
-420 LSETN
+420 LSEKN

>member
-1 MSHLF
+1 MSRLF

-21 DDAAQ
+21 QDAAK
-26 ELNISNEEITKILNG
+26 ELNISIEEINKILNG
-41 KTDPDFKLLK
+41 ELDPDFKLLK
-51 KATEIWPINLN
+51 KTTEIWPINLC

-75 KIFTK
+75 KILTK
-80 AESDKTVRIMQRK
+80 AASDKTMRIMHRK

-108 SPFRPEWIEELVTV
+108 SPFRPEWIEELVVV
-122 NDSDPENSDV
+122 NDNNPNNQDV
-132 VFNNGHFLH
+132 IFNNGHFLH

-156 ENGKKKLEEMNT
+156 ENGEKKIEEMDT

-183 TRKNQGDKLGLI
+183 TRKNNENKLGLI
-195 LALTYTDKV
+195 LALTYTDKI

-213 VIGHTLSKKYLIHY
+213 VIGFELAKKYLI
-227 NNNEDVNGF
+227 NFNNEIEGF

-252 NFEKINNIN
+252 NFEKINNIS
-261 LKKIYNTNSIP
+261 LKKFYNTNSMP
-272 SLEDLE
+272 SLEELE
-278 KIASVLNINLKD
+278 KIATALNINLKD
-290 LIPNKKF
+290 LIPNKKS
-297 TSVKI
+297 TKVKI
-302 NKYKN
+302 RKYEKN
-307 NSEWKYPSDENYIY
+307 LKWNYPSDTNCVY
-321 KFAELTNVNQL
+321 KFVELTNVNHL

-337 LELSVMFEEDHE
+337 LELRITIEGSHE
-349 TFIEVPAHQYLYNIG
+349 NFLEVPAHQYLYNIG
-364 ETDCILEIEK
+364 ETDCIIDTGK

-380 PGDSIYLKPNVK
+380 PGDSIYLKPNVR
-392 HKFSGKSKILILR
+392 HKFLGKCKILILR
-405 IGGKIYGENLFHVSS
+405 IGGKIYGENLFHISC
-420 LSETN
+420 LTEKN

>member
-1 MSHLF
+1 MINLF

-21 DDAAQ
+21 EDAAK
-26 ELNISNEEITKILNG
+26 ELNISNEEINKILNG
-41 KTDPDFKLLK
+41 KADPDFKLLK
-51 KATEIWPINLN
+51 KATEIWPINFN

-80 AESDKTVRIMQRK
+80 AESNKTVRIMQRK
-93 NKPYYKYKDTVMSKI
+93 NKPYYRYKDTVMSKI

-122 NDSDPENSDV
+122 NDNNPENSDV

-156 ENGKKKLEEMNT
+156 ENGKKKIEEMNT

-183 TRKNQGDKLGLI
+183 TRKNQGNKLGLI

-213 VIGHTLSKKYLIHY
+213 VIGHALSKKYLNHY
-227 NNNEDVNGF
+227 NNNEEVNGF

-272 SLEDLE
+272 SLENLE

-307 NSEWKYPSDENYIY
+307 NPEWKYPSDENYIY
-321 KFAELTNVNQL
+321 KFVELTNVNQL

-337 LELSVMFEEDHE
+337 LELSVMFEGDHE

-364 ETDCILEIEK
+364 ATNCILEIEK
-374 IKQKFS
+374 IKQKFL

-405 IGGKIYGENLFHVSS
+405 IGGKIYGENLFHISS
-420 LSETN
+420 LSEIN

>member
-1 MSHLF
+1 MTSLF
-6 ALKFRKILNDLKRRP
+6 ALKFRKILNDLKRRAE
-21 DDAAQ
+21 DAAK
-26 ELNISNEEITKILNG
+26 ELNIPIEEINKILNG
-41 KTDPDFKLLK
+41 ESDPDFKLLK

-68 DDTKNNY
+68 DDTVNNY

-80 AESDKTVRIMQRK
+80 AEADRTIRTMHRK

-108 SPFRPEWIEELVTV
+108 SPFRPEWIEELIVV
-122 NDSDPENSDV
+122 NDVNPENPDV

-156 ENGKKKLEEMNT
+156 ENGKKNLEEMNT
-168 GDSMYISPYTPHSFT
+168 GDSMYISPYIPHSFT
-183 TRKNQGDKLGLI
+183 TRKNKENRLGLI

-213 VIGHTLSKKYLIHY
+213 VIGNELAKKYLINY
-227 NNNEDVNGF
+227 NNDIDGF

-261 LKKIYNTNSIP
+261 LKKIFNRNSIP
-272 SLEDLE
+272 SFEDLE
-278 KIASVLNINLKD
+278 KIAYALNINLKD
-290 LIPNKKF
+290 LIPNKRF

-302 NKYKN
+302 NKYEKN
-307 NSEWKYPSDENYIY
+307 LEWKYPSEKNYTY
-321 KFAELTNVNQL
+321 KFVELTNVNQL

-337 LELSVMFEEDHE
+337 LELSVIVEEDHE
-349 TFIEVPAHQYLYNIG
+349 TFLEVPAHQYLYNIG

-380 PGDSIYLKPNVK
+380 PGDSVYLKPNVK
-392 HKFSGKSKILILR
+392 HKFLRKSKILILR
-405 IGGKIYGENLFHVSS
+405 IGGKIYGENLFHISC
-420 LSETN
+420 LSEKN
-425 FERLI
+425 FERLV

>member
-1 MSHLF
+1 MSGLF

-21 DDAAQ
+21 EDAAR
-26 ELNISNEEITKILNG
+26 ELNIPSEEINKMLNG
-41 KTDPDFKLLK
+41 ELDPDFRLLK

-68 DDTKNNY
+68 DDTINNY
-75 KIFTK
+75 KIFTN
-80 AESDKTVRIMQRK
+80 AESNNTTRIMQRK

-108 SPFRPEWIEELVTV
+108 SPFRPEWIEELIVV
-122 NDSDPENSDV
+122 NDSNPENPDV

-183 TRKNQGDKLGLI
+183 TRKNKENKLGLI

-213 VIGHTLSKKYLIHY
+213 VIGYELAKKYLINY
-227 NNNEDVNGF
+227 NNEIDGF
-236 KKNLQYYLNL
+236 KKNLQYFLNI

-252 NFEKINNIN
+252 TFEKINNIN

-272 SLEDLE
+272 SFEDLR
-278 KIASVLNINLKD
+278 KIASALNINLKD
-290 LIPNKKF
+290 LIPYKRF

-302 NKYKN
+302 RKYEKN
-307 NSEWKYPSDENYIY
+307 LEWDYPSEKNCTY
-321 KFAELTNVNQL
+321 KFVELANVNQL

-337 LELSVMFEEDHE
+337 LELSVIVEEDHE
-349 TFIEVPAHQYLYNIG
+349 TFLEIPTHQYLYNIG

-380 PGDSIYLKPNVK
+380 PGDSIYLKPNVR
-392 HKFSGKSKILILR
+392 HKFLRKSKILILR
-405 IGGKIYGENLFHVSS
+405 IGGKIYGENLFHISS
-420 LSETN
+420 LSEKN
-425 FERLI
+425 FERLV